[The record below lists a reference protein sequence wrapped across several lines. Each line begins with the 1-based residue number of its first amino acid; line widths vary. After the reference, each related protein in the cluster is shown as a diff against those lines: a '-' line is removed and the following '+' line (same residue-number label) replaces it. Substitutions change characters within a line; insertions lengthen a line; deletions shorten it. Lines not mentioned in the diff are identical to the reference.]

1 MAEPYRTRLSKFPPA
16 DCWNC
21 WTNSLICFSGTAFL
35 GAITSPQFCCLPTAS
50 RTATAGTAA
59 AKPTEP
65 PPTPPE
71 PPPAPAISAPT
82 ITSTSSEQEHVKEQT
97 AQRGNSQ
104 HKNDQRD
111 DRQNLAQ
118 RKFYLAWLRTRL

>member
-35 GAITSPQFCCLPTAS
+35 GAITSPQFCCLPAAS

-59 AKPTEP
+59 AKTTEASAAP
-65 PPTPPE
+65 AETTT
-71 PPPAPAISAPT
+71 APAISAPT
-82 ITSTSSEQEHVKEQT
+82 ITSASSEEENVKEQA

-111 DRQNLAQ
+111 DR
-118 RKFYLAWLRTRL
+118 

>member
-16 DCWNC
+16 DCWNR

-35 GAITSPQFCCLPTAS
+35 GDITSPQFCCLPTAI
-50 RTATAGTAA
+50 RTSAASASTSEA
-59 AKPTEP
+59 AKPT
-65 PPTPPE
+65 
-71 PPPAPAISAPT
+71 SAPT
-82 ITSTSSEQEHVKEQT
+82 KPAASTPAPTPAIPPTSSAKQKHVKEQP

-111 DRQNLAQ
+111 
-118 RKFYLAWLRTRL
+118 